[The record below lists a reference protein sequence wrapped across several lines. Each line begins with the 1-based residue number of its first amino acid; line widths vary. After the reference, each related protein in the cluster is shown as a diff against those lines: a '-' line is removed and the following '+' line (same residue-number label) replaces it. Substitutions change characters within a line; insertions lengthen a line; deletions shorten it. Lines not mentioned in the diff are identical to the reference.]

1 MRKNPN
7 TSLEAYYNRIVDTG
21 ARETTYKK
29 ILDALKKIGEGNYEL
44 IAAAA
49 NEKESRIWKRIGEL
63 RKDGLVIDTGKRMQT
78 KDNNASMVY
87 ALFMDA
93 EKYKDVAKPEGF
105 KKNQTTAADFA
116 NMIIAKNSKPLV
128 QKELF
133 EK

>member
-1 MRKNPN
+1 MRKNPD

-78 KDNNASMVY
+78 KDNNASMIY

-93 EKYKDVAKPEGF
+93 EKYKDVAKPEKIQKDTITAVDWANKIIAST
-105 KKNQTTAADFA
+105 KKNIQ
-116 NMIIAKNSKPLV
+116 
-128 QKELF
+128 QKLF
-133 EK
+133 